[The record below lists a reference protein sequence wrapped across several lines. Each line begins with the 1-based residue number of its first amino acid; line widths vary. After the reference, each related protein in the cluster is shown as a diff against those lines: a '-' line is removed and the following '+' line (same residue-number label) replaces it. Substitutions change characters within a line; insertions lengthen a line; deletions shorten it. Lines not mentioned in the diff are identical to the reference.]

1 MHTNVFM
8 QFFDRW
14 EMILI
19 TTNVHDSVHVAA
31 TQKRL
36 IKKMHLYTL
45 VIEEYTYKM
54 YVHER
59 GTIN

>member
-1 MHTNVFM
+1 M

-19 TTNVHDSVHVAA
+19 TTNVHVAA